1 MNQNILE
8 IHHLSKDY
16 GTFRLEDV
24 SFSLPRGVIMGLIG
38 ENGAGKSTTINCIL
52 GEVQKSGG
60 DITLFGQAQAAS
72 EKENK
77 DRIGVVFDENHFP
90 DLFTPKELGQVM
102 AGVYSHWDWAA
113 YHAFLARFSLRED
126 QKIKDFSKGMKV
138 KLAFAVALSHGAEL
152 LILDEAT
159 SGLDPIVR
167 DEVLDL
173 LDELRNQLPVELK
186 RAQEL
191 LAAREKFVD
200 EAKRDVERMMRQAD
214 LEAKSKVSDSEVL
227 YAAKEKAR
235 KIIADAEDRSR
246 QLCQVANE
254 YAEDALARTEEAV
267 QAALTEV
274 KQSRSAFR
282 AASAAKLQEQREKL
296 EAERKTA
303 EEEGN

>member
-1 MNQNILE
+1 M
-8 IHHLSKDY
+8 
-16 GTFRLEDV
+16 
-24 SFSLPRGVIMGLIG
+24 
-38 ENGAGKSTTINCIL
+38 
-52 GEVQKSGG
+52 
-60 DITLFGQAQAAS
+60 
-72 EKENK
+72 
-77 DRIGVVFDENHFP
+77 
-90 DLFTPKELGQVM
+90 
-102 AGVYSHWDWAA
+102 
-113 YHAFLARFSLRED
+113 
-126 QKIKDFSKGMKV
+126 
-138 KLAFAVALSHGAEL
+138 
-152 LILDEAT
+152 
-159 SGLDPIVR
+159 
-167 DEVLDL
+167 LDL

-282 AASAAKLQEQREKL
+282 AASTAKLQEQREKL

-303 EEEGN
+303 EETGN